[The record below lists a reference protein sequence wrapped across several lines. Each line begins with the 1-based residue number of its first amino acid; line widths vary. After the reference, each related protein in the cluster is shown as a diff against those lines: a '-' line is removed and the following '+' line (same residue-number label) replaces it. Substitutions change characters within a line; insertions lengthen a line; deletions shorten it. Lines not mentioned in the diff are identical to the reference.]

1 MSYAT
6 SDGTANG
13 GPGLHIETSGTL
25 TFPANS
31 VASQTVSVPV
41 TDDAA
46 DEAEEETF
54 TLTLSN
60 AQGASLAGGGST
72 LEVTGTITDDDD
84 PTVKASFAQTDIRA
98 WMRAARCR

>member
-6 SDGTANG
+6 SDGTAKAG
-13 GPGLHIETSGTL
+13 QDYTETSGTL

-31 VASQTVSVPV
+31 VASKTISVPV

-46 DEAEEETF
+46 DEADETF

-60 AQGASLAGGGST
+60 VQGASLAGGGET
-72 LEVTGTITDDDD
+72 LAATGTITDNDD
-84 PTVKASFAQTDIRA
+84 PTVTASFAQTAYSRG
-98 WMRAARCR
+98 